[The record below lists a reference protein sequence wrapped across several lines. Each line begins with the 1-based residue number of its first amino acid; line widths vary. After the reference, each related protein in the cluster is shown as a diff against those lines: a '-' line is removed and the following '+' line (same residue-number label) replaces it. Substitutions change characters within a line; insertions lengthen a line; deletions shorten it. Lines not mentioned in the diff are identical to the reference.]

1 MRRSTAKMAKFAG
14 ALGTFLALPLSFA
27 ATPGADKHQVERNA
41 AATSFAQFA
50 SAESVIDAWRNYAL
64 ADLSTGFS
72 WASAQ
77 SIAATAPS
85 LFDRGNARLT
95 APASRF
101 DGSQV
106 APQSVQVT
114 YARMRVSDTPLYVPS
129 DVPQLMQD
137 YMPGLQRYIVSP
149 SMTQRVGDSS
159 AVSVAAIFAYER
171 FAGFGLG
178 PDSNAAPV
186 NGLSDLMSQPYGWR
200 TPYGSYGVG
209 MRLDF
214 NHSFTERLSWQAG
227 YQSRV
232 NMDAFNAYRGVYAE
246 SGQFDIPASANLGLG
261 YALTKDFKIDLGV
274 QRVMYSGITPFTSNA
289 LPTRFLI
296 LLGSEVSPA
305 FAWGDLNVYSVGL
318 TWRDPADTVWS
329 LHYSTREQP
338 LPTSRLLQNALQPY
352 LSGHDVELGFAH
364 AFGDFSNLRFSMMY
378 APTDFVLGLPT
389 SFSLRDNSA
398 NQLEYELM
406 WTTRF

>member
-1 MRRSTAKMAKFAG
+1 MRRSTAKLAKFAG
-14 ALGTFLALPLSFA
+14 ALGTVLALPLSFA
-27 ATPGADKHQVERNA
+27 ATPTDKHAGERNA

-72 WASAQ
+72 WASTQ

-85 LFDRGNARLT
+85 LFDRGNGRLT

-106 APQSVQVT
+106 APQSVQIT
-114 YARMRVSDTPLYVPS
+114 YAKMRISDTPLYVPS
-129 DVPQLMQD
+129 EVPQLMQD

-149 SMTQRVGDSS
+149 SMTQRVGENS

-178 PDSNAAPV
+178 PDQTAAPV
-186 NGLSDLMSQPYGWR
+186 NNFADLMSQPYGWR
-200 TPYGSYGVG
+200 TPYGSYGIG

-214 NHSFTERLSWQAG
+214 NHSLAEHLSWQAG

-232 NMDAFNAYRGVYAE
+232 NMDAFNAYRGVYSE

-261 YALTKDFKIDLGV
+261 YALTKDFKVDLGV

-318 TWRDPADTVWS
+318 TWHDPTDTVWS

-352 LSGHDVELGFAH
+352 LSSHDVELGFAH
-364 AFGDFSNLRFSMMY
+364 AFGDMSNLRFSMMY
-378 APTDFVLGLPT
+378 APTDYVLGLPT
-389 SFSLRDNSA
+389 SFSLRDNST

>member
-1 MRRSTAKMAKFAG
+1 MRRSTAKLAKFAG
-14 ALGTFLALPLSFA
+14 ALGTVLALPLSFA
-27 ATPGADKHQVERNA
+27 ATPPDKHVVERTA

-85 LFDRGNARLT
+85 LFDRGNGRLS

-114 YARMRVSDTPLYVPS
+114 YAKMRVSDTPLYVPS
-129 DVPQLMQD
+129 EVPQLLQD
-137 YMPGLQRYIVSP
+137 YMPGLQRYIVAP
-149 SMTQRVGDSS
+149 SMTQRIGDNS

-178 PDSNAAPV
+178 PDANASQNVFA
-186 NGLSDLMSQPYGWR
+186 DLMAQPYSWR

-214 NHSFTERLSWQAG
+214 NHSLTEKLSWQAG

-261 YALTKDFKIDLGV
+261 YALTKDFKIDLGM

-305 FAWGDLNVYSVGL
+305 FAWGDLNVYSVGM
-318 TWRDPADTVWS
+318 TWRDPGDTVWS

-338 LPTSRLLQNALQPY
+338 LPTSRLLQNALEPY
-352 LSGHDVELGFAH
+352 LSSHDIEFGFAH
-364 AFGDFSNLRFSMMY
+364 AFGDYSNVRFSMMY

-389 SFSLRDNSA
+389 SFSLRDNST

>member
-1 MRRSTAKMAKFAG
+1 MRRSTAKLAKIAG
-14 ALGTFLALPLSFA
+14 ALGSVLALPLSFA
-27 ATPGADKHQVERNA
+27 ATPALDKHQAERSA
-41 AATSFAQFA
+41 AAASFAQFA

-85 LFDRGNARLT
+85 LFDRGNGRLT
-95 APASRF
+95 QPASRF

-106 APQSVQVT
+106 APQSVQIT
-114 YARMRVSDTPLYVPS
+114 YAKMRVSDTPLYTPS
-129 DVPQLMQD
+129 EVPQLMQD

-149 SMTQRVGDSS
+149 SMTQRIGENS

-178 PDSNAAPV
+178 PDTNATPNAFA
-186 NGLSDLMSQPYGWR
+186 DLMSQPYGWR
-200 TPYGSYGVG
+200 TPYGSYGIGLRV
-209 MRLDF
+209 DF
-214 NHSFTERLSWQAG
+214 NNALTDRLSWQIG

-232 NMDAFNAYRGVYAE
+232 NMDAFNAYRGVYSE

-261 YALTKDFKIDLGV
+261 YALTKDFKLDLGV

-296 LLGSEVSPA
+296 LLGSEVAPA
-305 FAWGDLNVYSVGL
+305 FAWADLNVYSAGFS
-318 TWRDPADTVWS
+318 WRDPADTVWS

-338 LPTSRLLQNALQPY
+338 MPTSRLLQNALQPY
-352 LSGHDVELGFAH
+352 LSSHDIEFGFAH
-364 AFGDFSNLRFSMMY
+364 GFGDFSNLRFSMMY
-378 APTDFVLGLPT
+378 APTEFVLGLPNT
-389 SFSLRDNSA
+389 FSLRDNGG
-398 NQLEYELM
+398 NQLEYELL

>member
-1 MRRSTAKMAKFAG
+1 MRRSTAKLAKIAG
-14 ALGTFLALPLSFA
+14 ALGTVLALPLSFA
-27 ATPGADKHQVERNA
+27 ATPADKHQIERNA

-72 WASAQ
+72 WASTQ

-114 YARMRVSDTPLYVPS
+114 YAKMRVSDTPLYVPS
-129 DVPQLMQD
+129 EVPQLMQD

-149 SMTQRVGDSS
+149 SMTQRVGDDS

-178 PDSNAAPV
+178 PESNAAPTS
-186 NGLSDLMSQPYGWR
+186 NFADLMSQPYGWR

-214 NHSFTERLSWQAG
+214 NHSLTERLSWQVG

-232 NMDAFNAYRGVYAE
+232 NMDAFNAYRGVYSE

-274 QRVMYSGITPFTSNA
+274 QR
-289 LPTRFLI
+289 
-296 LLGSEVSPA
+296 
-305 FAWGDLNVYSVGL
+305 
-318 TWRDPADTVWS
+318 
-329 LHYSTREQP
+329 
-338 LPTSRLLQNALQPY
+338 
-352 LSGHDVELGFAH
+352 
-364 AFGDFSNLRFSMMY
+364 
-378 APTDFVLGLPT
+378 
-389 SFSLRDNSA
+389 
-398 NQLEYELM
+398 
-406 WTTRF
+406 

>member
-1 MRRSTAKMAKFAG
+1 MRRSTAKLAKFAG
-14 ALGTFLALPLSFA
+14 ALGYVLALPLSFA
-27 ATPGADKHQVERNA
+27 ATSDAEHRA
-41 AATSFAQFA
+41 AASSFAQFA

-85 LFDRGNARLT
+85 LFDRGNARLSE
-95 APASRF
+95 PASHF
-101 DGSQV
+101 LGTQV
-106 APQSVQVT
+106 APESVRVT
-114 YARMRVSDTPLYVPS
+114 YAKTRVSDTPLYVPS
-129 DVPQLMQD
+129 EVPQLMQD

-149 SMTQRVGDSS
+149 SVTQRVGENS

-178 PDSNAAPV
+178 PAADTAP
-186 NGLSDLMSQPYGWR
+186 NNDLFSQMSQPYGWR
-200 TPYGSYGVG
+200 NTYGSYGVG
-209 MRLDF
+209 MRVDF
-214 NHSFTERLSWQAG
+214 NNALTERLSWQVG

-232 NMDAFNAYRGVYAE
+232 NMDAFNAYRGVYSE
-246 SGQFDIPASANLGLG
+246 PGTFDIPASANLGLG
-261 YALTKDFKIDLGV
+261 YALTKDFNLDLGM

-305 FAWGDLNVYSVGL
+305 FAWADLNVYSAGF

-352 LSGHDVELGFAH
+352 LSSHDVEFGLAH
-364 AFGDFSNLRFSMMY
+364 AFGEFSNLRFSMMY
-378 APTDFVLGLPT
+378 APTEFVLGLPT
-389 SFSLRDNSA
+389 SFSLRDNGGG